1 MDPLTA
7 TISADPL
14 GVLVAFGAGILSFVS
29 PCVLPLVPGYVSMVS
44 GLSAAELSAT
54 RAQAPSRGRA
64 TSAPPDLGA
73 VASPSASA
81 GPTTIPPANT
91 PTTPTTT
98 TTSAATTAPFAPAA
112 RIALADPGAP
122 VALAD
127 PEAPVALADPRAP
140 SPASPASPASPPP
153 VAVTMRPVLRGIGLF
168 IAGFTIVFVALGAA
182 ASGIGRLLVSHKE
195 TLTHVSGFVVIVL
208 GLVLLLG
215 ALPAGF
221 WSRVGAGPRGVLT
234 RMTGQRRFDVRP
246 STLGTW
252 AAPVMGMAFAFAW
265 TPCIGPVLA
274 VVLGLAEHN
283 GSLAGG
289 VLLLFAYSLGLA
301 VPFLLA
307 GLAFGR
313 LTSAI
318 ARARRGLWLVEAVGG
333 TVLVVFG
340 VLLVTDHLG
349 WISTQFTTLLD
360 HIGLKRLS
368 TS

>member
-7 TISADPL
+7 TIAPDPL

-44 GLSAAELSAT
+44 GLSAAELTAT
-54 RAQAPSRGRA
+54 KRMAPSGGVA
-64 TSAPPDLGA
+64 TSALPAPGA
-73 VASPSASA
+73 VELPLAPARPGTA
-81 GPTTIPPANT
+81 GV
-91 PTTPTTT
+91 
-98 TTSAATTAPFAPAA
+98 SVVTAPPLAPAET
-112 RIALADPGAP
+112 PAP
-122 VALAD
+122 V
-127 PEAPVALADPRAP
+127 PV
-140 SPASPASPASPPP
+140 S
-153 VAVTMRPVLRGIGLF
+153 MRPVLRGIGLF
-168 IAGFTIVFVALGAA
+168 IAGFTVVFVALGAA

-195 TLTHVSGFVVIVL
+195 TLTHVSGFVVILL
-208 GLVLLLG
+208 GLVLLVG
-215 ALPAGF
+215 VVPAGF
-221 WSRVGAGPRGVLT
+221 WARVGAGPLGVLT
-234 RMTGQRRFDVRP
+234 RITGARRFDVRP

-313 LTSAI
+313 LTSVI

-340 VLLVTDHLG
+340 ILLVTDHLG

>member
-1 MDPLTA
+1 MDPVTA

-44 GLSAAELSAT
+44 GLSAAELTAT
-54 RAQAPSRGRA
+54 KRVTPSGGA
-64 TSAPPDLGA
+64 T
-73 VASPSASA
+73 VA
-81 GPTTIPPANT
+81 TI
-91 PTTPTTT
+91 
-98 TTSAATTAPFAPAA
+98 APAA
-112 RIALADPGAP
+112 AP
-122 VALAD
+122 
-127 PEAPVALADPRAP
+127 APL
-140 SPASPASPASPPP
+140 P
-153 VAVTMRPVLRGIGLF
+153 VSMRPVLRGIGLF
-168 IAGFTIVFVALGAA
+168 IVGFTVVFVALGAA
-182 ASGIGRLLVSHKE
+182 ASGVGRLLVSHKE
-195 TLTHVSGFVVIVL
+195 TLTHVSGFVVILL

-215 ALPAGF
+215 VLPAGF
-221 WSRVGAGPRGVLT
+221 WARVGAGPRGALT
-234 RMTGQRRFDVRP
+234 RITGERRFDVRP

-301 VPFLLA
+301 VPFVLA

-313 LTSAI
+313 LTSVI
-318 ARARRGLWLVEAVGG
+318 ARARRGLWLVEAIGG

>member
-7 TISADPL
+7 TIAPDPL
-14 GVLVAFGAGILSFVS
+14 GVLVAFGAGILSFLS
-29 PCVLPLVPGYVSMVS
+29 PCVLPLVPGYICMVS
-44 GLSAAELSAT
+44 GLSAAELTAT
-54 RAQAPSRGRA
+54 RG
-64 TSAPPDLGA
+64 
-73 VASPSASA
+73 
-81 GPTTIPPANT
+81 TTT
-91 PTTPTTT
+91 VTTT
-98 TTSAATTAPFAPAA
+98 TTAPAPEDGPARPGASRSPEASVVSGMSASSVATLAPAA
-112 RIALADPGAP
+112 AAP
-122 VALAD
+122 AAST
-127 PEAPVALADPRAP
+127 PPPTSAP
-140 SPASPASPASPPP
+140 SAGRSNAPSGDPP
-153 VAVTMRPVLRGIGLF
+153 VDVSMRPILRGIGLF
-168 IAGFTIVFVALGAA
+168 ITGFTVVFVALGAA

-195 TLTHVSGFVVIVL
+195 TLTHVSGFVVILL
-208 GLVLLLG
+208 GVVLLLG
-215 ALPAGF
+215 AVPAGF
-221 WSRVGAGPRGVLT
+221 WARLGAGPLGVLT
-234 RMTGQRRFDVRP
+234 RLTGERRFDVRP

-301 VPFLLA
+301 VPFVLA

-313 LTSAI
+313 LTAAI
-318 ARARRGLWLVEAVGG
+318 ARARRGLWLVEVIGG

-340 VLLVTDHLG
+340 ILLVTDHLG

-360 HIGLKRLS
+360 HLGLRRLS

>member
-7 TISADPL
+7 TIAPDPL
-14 GVLVAFGAGILSFVS
+14 GVLVAFGAGILSFLS

-44 GLSAAELSAT
+44 GLSAAELTAT
-54 RAQAPSRGRA
+54 RGV
-64 TSAPPDLGA
+64 
-73 VASPSASA
+73 VAS
-81 GPTTIPPANT
+81 G
-91 PTTPTTT
+91 
-98 TTSAATTAPFAPAA
+98 SAAATAATAATAPAA
-112 RIALADPGAP
+112 SAAP
-122 VALAD
+122 A
-127 PEAPVALADPRAP
+127 AP
-140 SPASPASPASPPP
+140 
-153 VAVTMRPVLRGIGLF
+153 TMRPMLRGIGLF
-168 IAGFTIVFVALGAA
+168 IAGFTVVFVALGAA

-195 TLTHVSGFVVIVL
+195 TLTHVSGFVVILL

-215 ALPAGF
+215 TVPAGF
-221 WSRVGAGPRGVLT
+221 WARIGTGPLGVLA
-234 RMTGQRRFDVRP
+234 RITGERRIHVRP

-318 ARARRGLWLVEAVGG
+318 ARARRGLWIVEAVGG
-333 TVLVVFG
+333 AVLVVFG

-349 WISTQFTTLLD
+349 WISTQFTDLLD
-360 HIGLKRLS
+360 HIGLGRLS